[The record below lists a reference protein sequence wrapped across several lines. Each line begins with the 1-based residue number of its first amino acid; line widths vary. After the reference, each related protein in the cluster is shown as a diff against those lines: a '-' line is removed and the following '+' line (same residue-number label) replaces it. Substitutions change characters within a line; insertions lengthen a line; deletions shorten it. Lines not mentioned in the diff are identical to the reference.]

1 MSAQSFFEQT
11 QFNCRPATHDD
22 FDPLYDIWMQ
32 DHILPFMSFEKMSK
46 EAFKPIFNTL
56 MQISTIYVL
65 LDKETIIATRRI
77 VFGEGKEKHTVY
89 FCSFGVHEKHQGKGA
104 GTFFYDFFI
113 GLLKKEYPYVRRI
126 VLTQEPDNPSKAKE
140 LALKKGFKAF
150 ATLPDWHIRETGHYQ
165 EKWYV
170 GEIFFEKLL
179 TPLTSTPIKT
189 PSLTLPPLQEA
200 NALFSVQKKEGQDG
214 YTLFFDKKACC
225 SIQIDKGVRRFGHI
239 HFLTIQPNDIAIDK
253 ALLSGAIRFF
263 VANNPL
269 GAKKCEVST
278 HSPII
283 IEALADAG
291 FFQRGK
297 STASACFDDIYFDE
311 YIADFSLFHLK
322 DAITLI
328 NKETALTNDEKE
340 TIIPHISTL
349 EFILSAKKTSKT
361 LSDFGF
367 MYLQNIGYQ
376 LVKSIFGEK
385 LYTSTEQL
393 VSLIDALPFDD
404 IKEAMM
410 HLMPAQKDVKLT
422 C

>member
-11 QFNCRPATHDD
+11 RFTCRPATHDD
-22 FDPLYDIWMQ
+22 FDNLYDIWMQ
-32 DHILPFMSFEKMSK
+32 DHILPFMSFEKMSR
-46 EAFKPIFNTL
+46 EAFKPIFDTL
-56 MQISTIYVL
+56 MQISKIYVL

-113 GLLKKEYPYVRRI
+113 DLLKTKYPYINRI

-140 LALKKGFKAF
+140 LALKKGFNAF
-150 ATLPDWHIRETGHYQ
+150 ATLPDWHIRETGPYQ

-189 PSLTLPPLQEA
+189 PSLTLPPLQET
-200 NALFSVQKKEGQDG
+200 NALFSMQKKEGQGG
-214 YTLFFDKKACC
+214 YTLFFDKKPCC

-239 HFLTIQPNDIAIDK
+239 HFLTIQPSDIAINK

-278 HSPII
+278 HLPII

-291 FFQRGK
+291 FFQRGQ
-297 STASACFDDIYFDE
+297 SRASACIDDVYFDE
-311 YIADFSLFHLK
+311 YIADFSLFNLK

-328 NKETALTNDEKE
+328 NKEMMLTNDEKE
-340 TIIPHISTL
+340 TIIQSISAL
-349 EFILSAKKTSKT
+349 QPILSAKQTSKP
-361 LSDFGF
+361 LSDFGYI
-367 MYLQNIGYQ
+367 YLQNLGYQ
-376 LVKSIFGEK
+376 VIKSIFGEK
-385 LYTSTEQL
+385 LHTSTEQL
-393 VSLIDALPFDD
+393 ISLIDALPYND
-404 IKEAMM
+404 IKDAMM
-410 HLMPAQKDVKLT
+410 HLVPAQKDVKLT